1 MRDAQQT
8 QSGQEARTP
17 LTVPET
23 AGVRFDAG
31 RNHLVHPQGVHPQGR
46 LPGTRR
52 FPVITYDQLNENQR
66 RAADWADGPVLV
78 LAGAGSGKTAVLT
91 LRVARLLEE
100 DENASALAL
109 TVTDMAATEMR
120 ERVHQLLGERT
131 DRAKLCTFH
140 SFAIDILGQHG
151 SHLGIRPDFLPL
163 SQDEDRIAL
172 LDEVIHDLPDV
183 GGHIPADR
191 RNLLRLIDG
200 VFGEGEAGDGASPS
214 LALRHP
220 WLPSLFRRYCDA
232 MVHANR
238 LDFGSLLFF
247 AARLLREKPMVARV
261 VRLGWTHICV
271 DEFQDTNRAQYDLL
285 RLLAPGRDHKLFV
298 VADDDQIIYQWNGAS
313 PKRFQDLRGDYDVP
327 IIALPE
333 NYRCPP
339 GIVSLA
345 NRLIER
351 NATRV
356 TRKKTVAVREK
367 RGRYAEVVRF
377 RSFSYPEQEA
387 DFVAMDIRERE
398 LPAPECVV
406 LARTN
411 RLVKD
416 AADTLRRAGHA
427 AHVPVRKNE
436 FDAPALSVLMEA
448 LRLASSPHDRVVLR
462 RLCLAWGGLTGNDID
477 AQSVEAAAALDGG
490 DFLRAWLDVA
500 ASGDNVGY
508 EGACERIRADLVD
521 GLRFPQVV
529 VDFLNGDWR
538 SWSGDEFAEETEEE
552 VATWKGLHE
561 DLVAEHGDS
570 VPLHTYL
577 QQLDLLSKSPPTP
590 PNALLC
596 MTVHG
601 AKGLEFNHVYLIGLA
616 QEVFPSYRALRKG
629 EASAAVEEERRS
641 CFVAITRAQETLTMT
656 GARTYFGYPKR
667 PSQFLAEMGVG
678 P

>member
-1 MRDAQQT
+1 M
-8 QSGQEARTP
+8 
-17 LTVPET
+17 
-23 AGVRFDAG
+23 
-31 RNHLVHPQGVHPQGR
+31 
-46 LPGTRR
+46 
-52 FPVITYDQLNENQR
+52 ITYDQLNENQR
-66 RAADWADGPVLV
+66 RAADWTDGPVLV
-78 LAGAGSGKTAVLT
+78 LAGPGSGKTAVLT

-100 DENASALAL
+100 DENAAALAL
-109 TVTDMAATEMR
+109 TVTDKAATEMR
-120 ERVHQLLGERT
+120 ERVHELLGERT

-140 SFAIDILGQHG
+140 SLAIDILGQHG

-214 LALRHP
+214 LSSRHR
-220 WLPSLFRRYCDA
+220 WLPRLFRRYCDA

-285 RLLAPGRDHKLFV
+285 RLLAPARDHNLFV

-313 PKRFQDLRGDYDVP
+313 PKRFQDLRGDYDVRV
-327 IIALPE
+327 IALPE

-377 RSFSYPEQEA
+377 RSFPSPEQEA
-387 DFVAMDIRERE
+387 DFVARDIRERE

-416 AADTLRRAGHA
+416 AANTLRRAGHD

-436 FDAPALSVLMEA
+436 FDSPALSVLMEA

-477 AQSVEAAAALDGG
+477 AQSVEAAAALEGG

-508 EGACERIRADLVD
+508 EGACERIRGDLVD

-529 VDFLNGDWR
+529 VDFLGGEWR
-538 SWSGDEFAEETEEE
+538 SWSGDGVRQGDRRGSHHLEGSARGSRGRARGLRAAAHLPAAVGPVVEESITIRQRAAVHDGTRREGARIQPCVPDRDGAGGVPVVPGAQEGRGE
-552 VATWKGLHE
+552 RGGRGRAPELFRRDNASAGDADDDRGE
-561 DLVAEHGDS
+561 DVFRVSEAS
-570 VPLHTYL
+570 VPVSGG
-577 QQLDLLSKSPPTP
+577 D
-590 PNALLC
+590 
-596 MTVHG
+596 G
-601 AKGLEFNHVYLIGLA
+601 GDG
-616 QEVFPSYRALRKG
+616 
-629 EASAAVEEERRS
+629 
-641 CFVAITRAQETLTMT
+641 
-656 GARTYFGYPKR
+656 
-667 PSQFLAEMGVG
+667 G
-678 P
+678 PVK